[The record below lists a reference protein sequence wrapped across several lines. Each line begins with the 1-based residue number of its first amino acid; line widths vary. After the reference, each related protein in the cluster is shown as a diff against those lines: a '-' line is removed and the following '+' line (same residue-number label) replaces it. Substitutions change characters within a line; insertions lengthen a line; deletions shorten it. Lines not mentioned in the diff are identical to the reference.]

1 MQLLTQEIRNKI
13 PKMNETA
20 EEENPRVYAKFFGG
34 GRWSWYAMEFDGED
48 IFFGYV
54 RSGLDDT
61 GGYDE
66 LGSFS
71 LSELE
76 QAKFPPF
83 GLPTERDKFWD
94 DKSTLEQVMSGE
106 VI

>member
-34 GRWSWYAMEFDGED
+34 GRWSWYAMEFDGEY

-54 RSGLDDT
+54 RS
-61 GGYDE
+61 
-66 LGSFS
+66 
-71 LSELE
+71 
-76 QAKFPPF
+76 
-83 GLPTERDKFWD
+83 
-94 DKSTLEQVMSGE
+94 
-106 VI
+106 